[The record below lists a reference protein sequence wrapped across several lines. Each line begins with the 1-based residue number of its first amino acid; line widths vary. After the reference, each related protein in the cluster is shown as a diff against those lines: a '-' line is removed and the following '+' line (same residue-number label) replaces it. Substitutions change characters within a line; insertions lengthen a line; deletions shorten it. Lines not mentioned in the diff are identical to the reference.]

1 MSSEVES
8 KIESS
13 SKALS
18 DRISRL
24 TPAQREKLAQR
35 LKGSA
40 ASKSQPASSLKRREG
55 LDYPMT
61 PEQQHMWLIQQ
72 VDPSLNY
79 FNHSHALLLQGE
91 FDLSAMQR
99 AIDEV
104 VRRHENLRA
113 SFPEVNG
120 KPRAVTAPELRIPIA
135 LVNVPEFP
143 VDDRRERLQKLVNEE
158 IARPMDLLRGPLVR
172 LTVFRINEQ
181 EHAVVLIVH
190 HIVTDFV
197 SYDLIEKEIFTLYAA
212 FVQGLPSPLPELPV
226 QFGDFAAWLDEW
238 SKSEVAARQT
248 EYWLKKLADVPRLD
262 FPADMPRPPFR
273 SFRGDRVHR
282 VLPPAMWEQFKQLAY
297 AENSTR
303 FTAFLAL
310 YALLIWGHTGKD
322 DIAIAVPISNR
333 REIETQGL
341 IGYFLNTVVV
351 RLDLS
356 GNPSFHEL
364 LDRTRTV
371 FLEALGNADI
381 PFEEILTRLRVARDP
396 SRAPLVECSYAFAN
410 DFGVSAPAGLPL
422 KVQRLRGYYRSAW
435 LEIDLAV
442 NDNDHTGAVFI
453 DYIPDIFRASTIE
466 RMMAHFLRMIE
477 EVSAHPLLPISEL
490 DFLTDEER
498 NQILLWNQTALPFPQ
513 GHRIDELFE
522 EVAAA
527 SPQKTALIHG
537 SQSLSYAELNRRSNQ
552 LARYLRSLGVGPEVR
567 VGLCMERDLDMVL
580 GLLGIMKAGAVYVPL
595 DPKYPA
601 ERLTFILQ
609 DAQVQVLLTQQ
620 KINKSLPLYRNS
632 TVYLDAQWEEI
643 ARHSDANLKDRRQD
657 LDNLAYVIYTSGS
670 TGEPKGVGIPHSAV
684 AAHMTTI
691 KKHYGYTE
699 ADRVLQFAS
708 LSFDVS
714 VEEMIA
720 PLLVPATLVLRSGGV
735 WDRTEFFAAV
745 RQYGITAVDVPPA
758 YWAQLADEED
768 SQPPLTL
775 RVIII
780 GGDAIPLEPV
790 RRWQRTQLKSV
801 ELLNAYGPTETI
813 VTATIYPIPV
823 PFTEE
828 LPVMPIGKPLS
839 NRKAYVLAAGG
850 KWAPVGVWGELYLGG
865 ASLARGYLNNP
876 DLTAQRFVP
885 NPFSGEAGDRM
896 YRTGDKVRWR
906 EDGNIEF
913 AGRID
918 QQVKVR
924 GFRVELG
931 EIEAVLGRHA
941 SVGSVAVV
949 ARADVPGEKKLVGY
963 VVPRPGHSIDAEA
976 LRAHVA
982 QTLPDFMVPAA
993 LVVLDALPLNS
1004 SGKINRR
1011 ELPAPDFSDTHAGR
1025 EPCTLQEEI
1034 LCGLVAEILHVPHV
1048 SPEDNFFNRGGD
1060 SILSIQ
1066 LVSRMRRKGWIITP
1080 RDVFERQTV
1089 EGLAAVAR
1097 PLHAAG
1103 SSAPDIATGPV
1114 PLTPIMH
1121 WFRERGASVARF
1133 SQSMLLQVPVELGEE
1148 PILRALQ
1155 SLLDRHD
1162 ALRLQLTISDNGQ
1175 WSMHIPAPGSVQA
1188 VSCFLRMDI
1197 SQFDEEASRA
1207 VMLQEARAAELRLEP
1222 YAGRMVQAVWFD
1234 NGQQRPGHLLLIIH
1248 HLVVDGVSWRIL
1260 IPDLQSAWQ
1269 SSSAGQPVSLAD
1281 SGTSLRRWSERLSA
1295 EALNPA
1301 RTAELAFW
1309 TAMLDAHG
1317 SPLFGVTLDPRRDTV
1332 ARSQRFTLTLPA
1344 SVAAPLLSTLP
1355 AALRASINEVLLTA
1369 LLLAFRRWA
1378 DGNSSG
1384 LLLDLEG
1391 HGREEVFE
1399 GMDLSRTVG
1408 WFTTVFPVRLDCPEL
1423 DLGDALVGGLSL
1435 VRCLKAVKERLRKI
1449 PQNGIGFGLLRY
1461 LNPETT
1467 AVLAGLRQP
1476 QIGFNYLGRFA
1487 SAEAADWTPSVVLG
1501 AGGDPEAPMPHAL
1514 ELNAVT
1520 LDRPGGPELNA
1531 TWSWAPA
1538 VVPEADVRALAANWF
1553 QALQTLVEHAVQ
1565 PGAAGL
1571 VPSEV
1576 PLVPLSQLE
1585 IDHLEQKHGAL
1596 EEILPLSPLQ
1606 QGLLFHALYS
1616 AYDTRALDVYNVQM
1630 VLGMDGVLDED
1641 RLQSSMRLLLRRHSN
1656 LRAAF
1661 EQEGLNQPVQV
1672 IPADVPL
1679 PWKLIDLTS
1688 IPQAERV
1695 PFAAEL
1701 ARKDQGLRFDLTAPP
1716 LFRFTLLRMNE
1727 STYNLVVTNHHIL
1740 MDGWSL
1746 PVFVQELLTIYENK
1760 DRAAN
1765 LPRVTPYRDYLA
1777 FLASRDH
1784 EASRKAW
1791 LDVLGGLQEATHLAP
1806 VTAGHTTT
1814 IPDVL
1819 KFSLTEELTRALS
1832 ALARDHGMTL
1842 NTVVQ
1847 AAWAILLGRLTNR
1860 DDVVFGG
1867 TVSGR
1872 PGEISGIESMVG
1884 LFINTL
1890 PVRVQLRNGDVF
1902 LDVLARIQEQ
1912 QSKLMAHQHFALV
1925 EIQQFMG
1932 LGELFDTLVVFENY
1946 PLDREA
1952 LSQPAAAMQLS
1963 NAAGSDFTHY
1973 PLTLKV
1979 LPARRMS
1986 VFLEYRGD
1994 ILQRDAVETIGKR
2007 LITLLQAA
2015 AANPGVPLHR
2025 LDILEPH
2032 ERRML
2037 LHDYNATARALPPS
2051 TLPQVFEQQAM
2062 RTPEAVALVCG
2073 EQSLP
2078 YAQLNERANRLA
2090 RYLCDLG
2097 VGPET
2102 LVGVCLERSLDMV
2115 TALLSVVKAGAA
2127 YLPLDPEYPPSRLS
2141 WMLENARPVVVIT
2154 RDRLRGHLPE
2164 SIKSVDLDSPKIQSE
2179 LQKHSSGNLAD
2190 AERISAL
2197 LPDHPA
2203 YVIYTSGS
2211 TGQPKG
2217 VVGTHAA
2224 LMNRLHWMWQTL
2236 PFAQGEMACQKTSLS
2251 FVDSVAE
2258 IFGPLL
2264 QGIPSLV
2271 LDQDSVKD
2279 TEKFMAALERHRISR
2294 IVLVPSLLRQML
2306 SSSDAGT
2313 RLKNLHLVITSGEAL
2328 PAELAEVFQRSMP
2341 HSRLLNL
2348 YGSSEVSADATW
2360 VELSGVVNE
2369 PAPIGRPLHNLR
2381 AYVLDMTLEPAPP
2394 GTTGELYIAG
2404 AGLARGYLNR
2414 AALTAERFVPDPF
2427 GAPGTR
2433 MYRSG
2438 DLARW
2443 RADGLLEYMG
2453 RTDQQ
2458 VKVRG
2463 YRIELGEIEAA
2474 LKALPGIIQAVV
2486 VARES
2491 RGSGKQLVGY
2501 LVPDAGALPDLTE
2514 LRRQL
2519 GQRLPDYMVPSAFV
2533 ALDALP
2539 LTPSGKIDRRALP
2552 APDTQRESYRAPRTP
2567 QEEIV
2572 CGIFGEVLSLARVGI
2587 DDNFFVL
2594 GGHSLVVM
2602 SVVSRVRSILGVEL
2616 PMRAL
2621 FEAPTP
2627 AQLALRLREG
2637 GTARAPLAKSERPA
2651 RLPLS
2656 YAQERLWF
2664 LYRLEGAVATYNI
2677 PMALRLKGEL
2687 NAAAMQQ
2694 AVNDVIARHESLR
2707 TIFPE
2712 DQGVPYQKILSADE
2726 AHAALVFEQ
2735 VSESVLA
2742 QRVRS
2747 ASGTAIELTSEIP
2760 IRAWLFQLAPEDH
2773 VLMVVLHHIAGD
2785 GWSMGPLAK
2794 DLAHAYAERIRQRA
2808 PMFAELPVQYADYAV
2823 WQRQLL
2829 DAGTPEH
2836 SRQLAFWSK
2845 ALAGIPEELNLPAD
2859 HPRPA
2864 AATYRG
2870 ANAPLRLDS
2879 RLHRRLAQLAHESGA
2894 SLFMIF
2900 QAALAALLSRTGAG
2914 EDIPIGTAI
2923 AGRGDRA
2930 LEDQVGF
2937 FVNTLVLRTDVSGDP
2952 SFRQLV
2958 ARVRAFDLDA
2968 YSHQEFPFE
2977 RLVEALQPSRSLARQ
2992 PLFQVMLVLHNAP
3005 RAELP
3010 LPDLSVSLEPLA
3022 ATAAKFDLTLNL
3034 LENSSSSGEPLG
3046 IVGGLEYSLD
3056 LFEQASAE
3064 MLVTRLIRLL
3074 EHAVQ
3079 SPDVPLHRLDVLA
3092 PDERQTLLQGFNVT
3106 AHPVPQIT
3114 VAELFELQVARTP
3127 DSPAVTFGDV
3137 TLSYA
3142 ELNSRANRLARV
3154 LIQLGV
3160 GPERIAAICLE
3171 RSLDMV
3177 VALLAVLKSGGA
3189 YLPLDPEYPQAR
3201 LAQML
3206 ADANPSVVISVT
3218 ALSALLPGPAHL
3230 LNHLFNL
3237 DAHETE
3243 SLLRASAAHNIEDG
3257 ERTAPLLP
3265 AHPAYVI
3272 YTSGSTGVPKGAPNT
3287 HAGLVNR
3294 LWWMQA
3300 AYCLNSGDRVLQKTP
3315 YSFDV
3320 SVWEF
3325 FWPLLF
3331 GAGLVVAS
3339 PGRHGDPAYLVE
3351 TIVQGRISTI
3361 HFVPSMLRAFL
3372 EHRGSGD
3379 CRNLR
3384 RVICSGEALSS
3395 DLQEAFFRRLPGVE
3409 LHNLYG
3415 PTEAAIDVTSWACR
3429 PGDGGPAIGAP
3440 IWNTRAYVLN
3450 AELEPAPAGVIA
3462 ELYIAGA
3469 GLARGYL
3476 NRPELTAERF
3486 VADPFAVEPGS
3497 RMYRTGD
3504 LARWR
3509 PDGNLIFIGRADH
3522 QIKVRGFRIE
3532 LGEIESAL
3540 QQISGVA
3547 RAVVVAREHLGEK
3560 QLVGYIVP
3568 QDGVVLDVSDVLSAL
3583 KERVPHYMVPAMLV
3597 ALPELPLLASGKINR
3612 KQLPEPAREASRYVA
3627 PQTETEK
3634 LLCELWAEVLHLE
3647 RVGATDDFFA
3657 SGGHSLMATRLVSR
3671 IEMKFGVELPLRLLF
3686 QHPTVAGL
3694 AREIDGEKLTKQ
3706 AAPALVA
3713 APRPEHLPL
3722 SYAQQRLWFIDRLG
3736 GGSAEYNMPEALRLR
3751 GELDL
3756 QALKRTIAAIVQR
3769 HEILRTHF
3777 AEVEGEPVQIIAPE
3791 VSVELPVE
3799 DLSRAGEG
3807 AIREQ
3812 VASAMRHEW
3821 EKPFDLSRGPLLRMK
3836 LFKVAANDYVFVR
3849 TFHHIISD
3857 GWSHGVFNREFAAL
3871 YESFH
3876 QGGENPLPPLPVQ
3889 YADFALWQRK
3899 WLDKAALARQLDY
3912 WKNQLAG
3919 IPEEL
3924 EIPKDRPRP
3933 AVQTFIAEKHVAVL
3947 AEDRVAALQH
3957 AAQSKQ
3963 ATLYMALLAGF
3974 AVLMERYSGQNDI
3987 VVGSPIANRRE
3998 VQLEQLIGFFVN
4010 SLVLRMKVEREGSFN
4025 DLLSAVRSTALE
4037 AYQHQDVPF
4046 ERLVEEL
4053 SPQRSL
4059 NRSPIYQVVF
4069 ALQNAPAASQRLL
4082 GLQIEGLAPDQL
4094 SARFDL
4100 EVYAYEQKGKIEFYW
4115 LYNRDLF
4122 DRWRIKQMA
4131 DQFVRLLGA
4140 VGTHPERPLT
4150 QLDLL
4155 TSQEQQQLV
4164 VEWNQVAAQ
4173 SPPEATF
4180 QSLFSRQA
4188 ASTPDVLAVISEGR
4202 ELTYRQLHS
4211 RSNQLARYLRRLG
4224 VGPEQRVAVCLD
4236 RSVEMIVALLAVLKA
4251 GAAYVPVDVQS
4262 PPQRSNL
4269 MLEEAQVSFVIAGG
4283 EKQWPADVKVISVA
4297 DWQEIGKEE
4306 DTDFDSGAQPGN
4318 LAYVIFTS
4326 GSTGI
4331 PKGVAIEHRSVLN
4344 LELALRE
4351 LMNAGR
4357 SRAAQ
4362 RVSLNAPIVFDAS
4375 VQQLVQL
4382 LHGSTLVIVPDD
4394 VRQDGKKFVSF
4405 IQEHALDLLDCT
4417 PLHLEMLI
4425 ENGLLDVPGL
4435 STSLLVGGEAILEP
4449 LWKKIRNSRTMTF
4462 YNVYGPT
4469 ECTVESVATRI
4480 GAEFK
4485 TPVIGRPLGNAK
4497 AYVLDSYMQVVP
4509 VGVTGELYLGGAGLG
4524 RGYLN
4529 NPALTSERFV
4539 PDCFSEQAGQRLYRT
4554 GDLVRWRKDG
4564 TLEFIGRIDDQVKVH
4579 GFRIELGE
4587 IEAALL
4593 EHEQVRQAAVLAR
4606 DDRSGPQPG
4615 GKRLVAYVA
4624 LHDPASAVPV
4634 EELRSYLKQKLP
4646 DYMMPASFVMLPE
4659 LPFTPNGKVDRK
4671 ALPAPERRS
4680 EEYRAPQTPQEQM
4693 LCAIFSEVLDV
4704 PRVGLDDNFFELG
4717 GHSLMVTKLVS
4728 RIRSATGQELPLRTV
4743 FVSPTVAELAKH
4755 LEPPQPP
4762 QSPASYAR
4770 PSAVRRK

>member
-1 MSSEVES
+1 LLNGGRLLVCAPEILSLEDLGRN
-8 KIESS
+8 IEG
-13 SKALS
+13 KGVTVLW
-18 DRISRL
+18 L
-24 TPAQREKLAQR
+24 TLGLFHQLTEAHLEKLR
-35 LKGSA
+35 GVRKLITGGDV
-40 ASKSQPASSLKRREG
+40 LN
-55 LDYPMT
+55 
-61 PEQQHMWLIQQ
+61 PEHMK
-72 VDPSLNY
+72 
-79 FNHSHALLLQGE
+79 F
-91 FDLSAMQR
+91 
-99 AIDEV
+99 
-104 VRRHENLRA
+104 VRNA
-113 SFPEVNG
+113 
-120 KPRAVTAPELRIPIA
+120 
-135 LVNVPEFP
+135 
-143 VDDRRERLQKLVNEE
+143 
-158 IARPMDLLRGPLVR
+158 
-172 LTVFRINEQ
+172 
-181 EHAVVLIVH
+181 
-190 HIVTDFV
+190 
-197 SYDLIEKEIFTLYAA
+197 
-212 FVQGLPSPLPELPV
+212 LPE
-226 QFGDFAAWLDEW
+226 
-238 SKSEVAARQT
+238 
-248 EYWLKKLADVPRLD
+248 
-262 FPADMPRPPFR
+262 
-273 SFRGDRVHR
+273 
-282 VLPPAMWEQFKQLAY
+282 
-297 AENSTR
+297 
-303 FTAFLAL
+303 
-310 YALLIWGHTGKD
+310 
-322 DIAIAVPISNR
+322 
-333 REIETQGL
+333 
-341 IGYFLNTVVV
+341 
-351 RLDLS
+351 
-356 GNPSFHEL
+356 
-364 LDRTRTV
+364 
-371 FLEALGNADI
+371 
-381 PFEEILTRLRVARDP
+381 TRL
-396 SRAPLVECSYAFAN
+396 
-410 DFGVSAPAGLPL
+410 
-422 KVQRLRGYYRSAW
+422 
-435 LEIDLAV
+435 
-442 NDNDHTGAVFI
+442 
-453 DYIPDIFRASTIE
+453 
-466 RMMAHFLRMIE
+466 
-477 EVSAHPLLPISEL
+477 
-490 DFLTDEER
+490 
-498 NQILLWNQTALPFPQ
+498 
-513 GHRIDELFE
+513 
-522 EVAAA
+522 
-527 SPQKTALIHG
+527 
-537 SQSLSYAELNRRSNQ
+537 
-552 LARYLRSLGVGPEVR
+552 
-567 VGLCMERDLDMVL
+567 
-580 GLLGIMKAGAVYVPL
+580 
-595 DPKYPA
+595 
-601 ERLTFILQ
+601 
-609 DAQVQVLLTQQ
+609 
-620 KINKSLPLYRNS
+620 
-632 TVYLDAQWEEI
+632 I
-643 ARHSDANLKDRRQD
+643 A
-657 LDNLAYVIYTSGS
+657 
-670 TGEPKGVGIPHSAV
+670 
-684 AAHMTTI
+684 
-691 KKHYGYTE
+691 
-699 ADRVLQFAS
+699 
-708 LSFDVS
+708 
-714 VEEMIA
+714 
-720 PLLVPATLVLRSGGV
+720 
-735 WDRTEFFAAV
+735 
-745 RQYGITAVDVPPA
+745 
-758 YWAQLADEED
+758 
-768 SQPPLTL
+768 
-775 RVIII
+775 
-780 GGDAIPLEPV
+780 
-790 RRWQRTQLKSV
+790 
-801 ELLNAYGPTETI
+801 AYGPTENT
-813 VTATIYPIPV
+813 T
-823 PFTEE
+823 FTSCYEVE
-828 LPVMPIGKPLS
+828 ADDASLAASVPIGAPIA
-839 NRKAYVLAAGG
+839 NTQVYVLDMHMHPV
-850 KWAPVGVWGELYLGG
+850 PVGVVGELYTSGEG
-865 ASLARGYLNNP
+865 LARGYLNNP
-876 DLTAQRFVP
+876 DLTAQKFLP
-885 NPFSGEAGDRM
+885 NPFSKKPGDRL
-896 YRTGDKVRWR
+896 YRTGDNARWLAN
-906 EDGNIEF
+906 GNLEF

-931 EIEAVLGRHA
+931 EIEAILGRHA

-949 ARADVPGEKKLVGY
+949 AREDVPGEKKLVGY
-963 VVPRPGHSIDAEA
+963 IVPRPGHSIDPSA

-1011 ELPAPDFSDTHAGR
+1011 ELPAPDFSDIHAGR
-1025 EPCTLQEEI
+1025 EPRTQQEEI
-1034 LCGLVAEILHVPHV
+1034 LCSLAAEILHVAQV

-1066 LVSRMRRKGWIITP
+1066 LVSRMRRKGWVITP

-1097 PLHAAG
+1097 PLHETVT
-1103 SSAPDIATGPV
+1103 APDIAIGAV

-1133 SQSMLLQVPVELGEE
+1133 SQSMLLQVPGQPGQE
-1148 PILRALQ
+1148 PIIRALQ
-1155 SLLDRHD
+1155 SVLDRHD
-1162 ALRLQLTISDNGQ
+1162 ALRLQLAVSGDGQ
-1175 WSMHIPAPGSVQA
+1175 WSMNIPAPGSVQA
-1188 VSCFLRMDI
+1188 ASCFLKVDI
-1197 SQFDEEASRA
+1197 SQLDEAASRS
-1207 VMLQEARAAELRLEP
+1207 VILREARAAELRLDP
-1222 YAGRMVQAVWFD
+1222 HSGRMVQAVWFD
-1234 NGQQRPGHLLLIIH
+1234 NGKQRPGHLLLIIH

-1260 IPDLQSAWQ
+1260 IPDLQSAWH
-1269 SSSAGQPVSLAD
+1269 SASAGQPVSLAD

-1295 EALNPA
+1295 DAVNPA
-1301 RTAELAFW
+1301 RTRELAFW
-1309 TAMLDAHG
+1309 TAMLDAPG
-1317 SPLFGVTLDPRRDTV
+1317 RPLFEVALDPQRDTV
-1332 ARSQRFTLTLPA
+1332 ARSQRFTLTLSA
-1344 SVAAPLLSTLP
+1344 SVATPLLSTLP
-1355 AALRASINEVLLTA
+1355 SALRASMNEVLLTA
-1369 LLLAFRRWA
+1369 LLLAFRRWT
-1378 DGNSSG
+1378 DHRFDQGCRDSSG

-1391 HGREEVFE
+1391 HGREEIFE

-1408 WFTTVFPVRLDCPEL
+1408 WFTTVFPVQLDCPDL
-1423 DLGDALVGGLSL
+1423 DLGDALTGSPAL

-1461 LNPETT
+1461 LNPETA
-1467 AVLAGLRQP
+1467 AVLAASRQP

-1501 AGGDPEAPMPHAL
+1501 AGGDPDAPLPHAL

-1538 VVPEADVRALAANWF
+1538 MVSEANVRSLAESWF
-1553 QALQTLVEHAVQ
+1553 QALQTLVEHAIQ
-1565 PGAAGL
+1565 PGAAGM

-1576 PLVPLSQLE
+1576 PLVQLSQSE
-1585 IDHLEQKHGAL
+1585 IDQLEQKHGLL

-1616 AYDTRALDVYNVQM
+1616 AYDKKALDVYNVQM
-1630 VLGMDGVLDED
+1630 VLGMDGVLDEELL
-1641 RLQSSMRLLLRRHSN
+1641 RSSMKFLLRRHSN

-1661 EQEGLNQPVQV
+1661 EQEGLSQPVQV
-1672 IPADVPL
+1672 IPVDVPL
-1679 PWKLIDLTS
+1679 SWNLMDLTS
-1688 IPQAERV
+1688 MPQAERV
-1695 PFAAEL
+1695 PHAAEL
-1701 ARKDQGLRFDLTAPP
+1701 ARKAQGLRFDLTAPP
-1716 LFRFTLLRMNE
+1716 LFRFNLLRMNAN
-1727 STYNLVVTNHHIL
+1727 TYNLVITSHHLL

-1760 DRAAN
+1760 DLAK

-1777 FLASRDH
+1777 WLASRDH
-1784 EASRKAW
+1784 QASQKAW

-1806 VTAGHTTT
+1806 VNAGHTTI

-1819 KFSLTEELTRALS
+1819 KISLTEEFTHVLS
-1832 ALARDHGMTL
+1832 SLARDHGITL
-1842 NTVVQ
+1842 NTVMQ

-1860 DDVVFGG
+1860 DDIVFGG

-1872 PGEISGIESMVG
+1872 PPEISGIETMVG

-1890 PVRVQLRNGDVF
+1890 PVRVQLKTGDVF

-1925 EIQQFMG
+1925 EIQQLMG

-1952 LSQPAAAMQLS
+1952 LAQPAAAMQLS

-1979 LPARRMS
+1979 LPAKRLAI
-1986 VFLEYRGD
+1986 FLEYRGD
-1994 ILQRDAVETIGKR
+1994 ILQRDAVEKIGER
-2007 LITLLQAA
+2007 LVTLLKAA
-2015 AANPGVPLHR
+2015 AANPDVPLHR
-2025 LDILEPH
+2025 LDILEPD

-2037 LHDYNATARALPPS
+2037 LDDYNATVRELPSS
-2051 TLPQVFEQQAM
+2051 TLPQAFEQQAM
-2062 RTPEAVALVCG
+2062 RTPEAVALICG
-2073 EQSLP
+2073 EQRFSC
-2078 YAQLNERANRLA
+2078 AQLNERANRLS
-2090 RYLCDLG
+2090 RYLRGLG

-2102 LVGVCLERSLDMV
+2102 LVGVCLERSPDMV
-2115 TALLSVVKAGAA
+2115 AALLAVAKTGAA
-2127 YLPLDPEYPPSRLS
+2127 YLPLDPEYPASRLS
-2141 WMLENARPVVVIT
+2141 WMLADARPVAVIT

-2164 SIKSVDLDSPKIQSE
+2164 NVNRVDLDSPKIQSA
-2179 LQKHSSGNLAD
+2179 LQEFSSRNLAD
-2190 AERISAL
+2190 AERTSAL
-2197 LPDHPA
+2197 LPHHPA
-2203 YVIYTSGS
+2203 YVIFTSGS

-2217 VVGTHAA
+2217 VLGTHAA
-2224 LMNRLHWMWQTL
+2224 LMNRLHWMWQAL
-2236 PFAQGEMACQKTSLS
+2236 PFTQGEIACQKTSLS

-2264 QGIPSLV
+2264 QGIPSLI

-2279 TEKFMAALERHRISR
+2279 TEKFIAALEQHRISR

-2306 SSSDAGT
+2306 SSGDAGT
-2313 RLKNLHLVITSGEAL
+2313 RLRNLRLVITSGEAL
-2328 PAELAEVFQRSMP
+2328 PAELAALFQRTLP
-2341 HSRLLNL
+2341 QSRLLNL

-2360 VELSGVVNE
+2360 AELSGAVTE
-2369 PAPIGRPLHNLR
+2369 PVPIGRPLHNLR
-2381 AYVLDMTLEPAPP
+2381 AYVLDITLEPVPS
-2394 GTTGELYIAG
+2394 GSTGELYIAG
-2404 AGLARGYLNR
+2404 TGLARGYLNR
-2414 AALTAERFVPDPF
+2414 AGLTAERFIADPF

-2443 RADGLLEYMG
+2443 RTDGMLEYIG

-2474 LKALPGIIQAVV
+2474 LKTLPGVAQAVI
-2486 VARES
+2486 VARDS
-2491 RGSGKQLVGY
+2491 RAAGKQLVGY
-2501 LVPDAGALPDLTE
+2501 LVPDAGTIPELSE

-2519 GQRLPDYMVPSAFV
+2519 GERLPDYMVPSAFV
-2533 ALDALP
+2533 VLDALP

-2552 APDTQRESYRAPRTP
+2552 APETQRESYRPPRTP
-2567 QEEIV
+2567 QEEMV

-2602 SVVSRVRSILGVEL
+2602 SVVSRVRATLGVEL

-2627 AQLALRLREG
+2627 AQLALRLRER
-2637 GTARAPLAKSERPA
+2637 GTARAPIAKMERSA

-2687 NAAAMQQ
+2687 HAAAMQQ
-2694 AVNDVIARHESLR
+2694 ALNDVIARHESLR

-2712 DQGVPYQKILSADE
+2712 DHGEPYQKVLSADE
-2726 AHAALVFEQ
+2726 VYAALVFEQ
-2735 VSESVLA
+2735 VSEASLA
-2742 QRVRS
+2742 QQLRS
-2747 ASGTAIELTSEIP
+2747 AAGTAIELTSEIP

-2794 DLAHAYAERIRQRA
+2794 DLAYAYAERTRQRV
-2808 PMFAELPVQYADYAV
+2808 PLFAELPVQYADYAL
-2823 WQRQLL
+2823 WQRRLL

-2859 HPRPA
+2859 RSRPA
-2864 AATYRG
+2864 AASYHG
-2870 ANAPLRLDS
+2870 ANAPLRIDS
-2879 RLHRRLAQLAHESGA
+2879 RLHRRLAQLAHASGA
-2894 SLFMIF
+2894 SLFMLF

-2930 LEDQVGF
+2930 LEDLVGF

-2968 YSHQEFPFE
+2968 YGNQEFPFE

-3010 LPDLSVSLEPLA
+3010 LPDLSVSIEPLA

-3034 LENSSSSGEPLG
+3034 LENSNSSGEPLG
-3046 IVGGLEYSLD
+3046 VVGGLEYSLD
-3056 LFEQASAE
+3056 LFEHASAE
-3064 MLVTRLIRLL
+3064 MLVTRLVRLL

-3079 SPDVPLHRLDVLA
+3079 SPDVPLHRLDILA
-3092 PDERQTLLQGFNVT
+3092 PSERQTLLEGFNATVQP
-3106 AHPVPQIT
+3106 APQST
-3114 VAELFELQVARTP
+3114 MTELFELQVERTP
-3127 DSPAVTFGDV
+3127 DSRAVTFGDV
-3137 TLSYA
+3137 TLTYA
-3142 ELNSRANRLARV
+3142 ELNSRANQLARV
-3154 LIQLGV
+3154 LIHLGA
-3160 GPERIAAICLE
+3160 GPERIAGICLE

-3177 VALLAVLKSGGA
+3177 VALLAVLKAGAA

-3206 ADANPSVVISVT
+3206 ADASPSVVISVA
-3218 ALSALLPGPAHL
+3218 ALNALLPKSSRL
-3230 LNHLFNL
+3230 LNL
-3237 DAHETE
+3237 DSPETAA
-3243 SLLRASAAHNIEDG
+3243 LLHSGAAHNIEDG

-3272 YTSGSTGVPKGAPNT
+3272 YTSGSTGAPKGAPNT

-3300 AYCLNSGDRVLQKTP
+3300 AYGLNSRDLVLQKTP

-3339 PGRHGDPAYLVE
+3339 PGRHGDPAYLAE
-3351 TIVQGRISTI
+3351 TIIQRRISTI

-3384 RVICSGEALSS
+3384 RVICSGEALSF
-3395 DLQEAFFRRLPGVE
+3395 DLQETFFRRLPGVE

-3415 PTEAAIDVTSWACR
+3415 PTEAAIDVTSWASR
-3429 PGDGGPAIGAP
+3429 PGHGGPTIGAP
-3440 IWNTRAYVLN
+3440 IWNIRAYVLN
-3450 AELEPAPAGVIA
+3450 TELEPVPIGVTA

-3476 NRPELTAERF
+3476 NRPALTAERF
-3486 VADPFAVEPGS
+3486 IADPYAVQPGG

-3540 QQISGVA
+3540 QQIGGVA
-3547 RAVVVAREHLGEK
+3547 RAVVIAREHLGEK
-3560 QLVGYIVP
+3560 QLIGYVVP
-3568 QDGVVLDVSDVLSAL
+3568 QDGVVLNVSDLLSEL

-3597 ALPELPLLASGKINR
+3597 TLPELPLLASGKIDR
-3612 KQLPEPAREASRYVA
+3612 MRLPEPEKEASTYVA
-3627 PQTETEK
+3627 SQTETEK

-3647 RVGATDDFFA
+3647 RVGTTDDFFA
-3657 SGGHSLMATRLVSR
+3657 AGGHSLMATRLVSR

-3694 AREIDGEKLTKQ
+3694 AREIDGEKLTKH
-3706 AAPALVA
+3706 AAPVLAV

-3777 AEVEGEPVQIIAPE
+3777 AEVEGEPVQIITPE

-3799 DLSRAGEG
+3799 DLSRSDEG
-3807 AIREQ
+3807 AIRAQ
-3812 VASAMRHEW
+3812 VMSALRHEW

-3836 LFKVAANDYVFVR
+3836 LFKVAANDYIFVR

-3871 YESFH
+3871 YESFL

-3889 YADFALWQRK
+3889 YADFAVWQRK

-3933 AVQTFIAEKHVAVL
+3933 AIQTFIAEKHVTVL
-3947 AEDRVAALQH
+3947 PEDRVAALHH
-3957 AAQSKQ
+3957 AAQPKQ

-3974 AVLMERYSGQNDI
+3974 AVLMERYSGQSDI

-4010 SLVLRMKVEREGSFN
+4010 SLVLRMKVEREDSFN
-4025 DLLSAVRSTALE
+4025 NLLGAVRSTALE

-4100 EVYAYEQKGKIEFYW
+4100 EVYAYEHKGMIEFYW

-4131 DQFVRLLGA
+4131 DQFVRVLAALGA
-4140 VGTHPERPLT
+4140 HPEHPLT

-4155 TSQEQQQLV
+4155 THQERQQLV
-4164 VEWNQVAAQ
+4164 VDWNQTAMQ
-4173 SPPEATF
+4173 SAPATTF

-4188 ASTPDVLAVISEGR
+4188 ASTPDVPAVITEGR
-4202 ELTYRQLHS
+4202 ELTYRQLNS

-4224 VGPEQRVAVCLD
+4224 VGPEQRVAVSLD
-4236 RSVEMIVALLAVLKA
+4236 RSVELIVALLAVLKA

-4269 MLEEAQVSFVIAGG
+4269 MLEQAQVSFVIAGG
-4283 EKQWPADVKVISVA
+4283 EKLWPAGVQVISVA
-4297 DWQEIGKEE
+4297 DWHEIGKED
-4306 DTDFDSGAQPGN
+4306 DTDFESGAEPAN
-4318 LAYVIFTS
+4318 LAYVLFTS
-4326 GSTGI
+4326 GSTGV

-4351 LMNAGR
+4351 LVTAGR
-4357 SRAAQ
+4357 SRSVQ
-4362 RVSLNAPIVFDAS
+4362 RVSLNAPVVFDAS

-4382 LHGSTLVIVPDD
+4382 LHGATLVMVPDH
-4394 VRQDGKKFVSF
+4394 VRQDGKKFVAF
-4405 IQEHALDLLDCT
+4405 IRDHALDLLDCT
-4417 PLHLEMLI
+4417 PSHLELLV
-4425 ENGLLDVPGL
+4425 EHGLLDVPGL
-4435 STSLLVGGEAILEP
+4435 STTVLVGGEAIHEP
-4449 LWKKIRNSRTMTF
+4449 LWKKVRNSKTMHF

-4469 ECTVESVATRI
+4469 ECTVDSIAAAI
-4480 GAEFK
+4480 AAEFK

-4497 AYVLDSYMQVVP
+4497 AYVLDAYMHVVP
-4509 VGVTGELYLGGAGLG
+4509 VGVTGELYLGGVQLG

-4529 NPALTSERFV
+4529 NPALTAERFL
-4539 PDCFSEQAGQRLYRT
+4539 PDCFSGEAGQRLYRT

-4593 EHEQVRQAAVLAR
+4593 GHEQVRQAAVLAR
-4606 DDRSGPQPG
+4606 KDRSSEHEPG
-4615 GKRLVAYVA
+4615 DKRLVAYVA
-4624 LHDPASAVPV
+4624 LHDPASGVPV
-4634 EELRSYLKQKLP
+4634 EELKNYLKQKLP
-4646 DYMMPASFVMLPE
+4646 DYMMPATFVMLPE

-4693 LCAIFSEVLDV
+4693 LCAIFSEVLDA

-4728 RIRSATGQELPLRTV
+4728 RIRAATGQELPLRTV
-4743 FVSPTVAELAKH
+4743 FESPTVAELVKH
-4755 LEPPQPP
+4755 LVPPQPP
-4762 QSPASYAR
+4762 QPPASYAR